1 VHSVHDPTAPWKE
14 KPVNGETWGKPTRGY
29 HGGKYRDFASA
40 NTGPKGVINDY
51 KAHKRYQKQEVRC
64 VKTSGQREGY

>member
-1 VHSVHDPTAPWKE
+1 
-14 KPVNGETWGKPTRGY
+14 VNGETWGKPTRGY